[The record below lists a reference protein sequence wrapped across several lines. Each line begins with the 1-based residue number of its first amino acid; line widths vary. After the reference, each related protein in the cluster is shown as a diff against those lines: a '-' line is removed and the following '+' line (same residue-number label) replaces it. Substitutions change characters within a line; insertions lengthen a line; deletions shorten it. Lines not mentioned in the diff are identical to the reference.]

1 MSHSDFT
8 ARRALLSL
16 GTALGG
22 AAVAAFV
29 SMGTA
34 HADIGDLLD
43 ADGYSDLYGATGTT
57 GVGVAQGADNALL
70 DTQLFLQDPTT
81 AVSFDHAVD
90 VFESS
95 NAHAIADL
103 INAIDPSAFATQVD
117 PDIVGTFTEAGGYLV
132 PVDSLGYLATSVDFF
147 LLDPTGLGFLLSPVI
162 ELLLGSP
169 PF

>member
-1 MSHSDFT
+1 MSRKHST
-8 ARRALLSL
+8 AFGI
-16 GTALGG
+16 GTAVAG

-29 SMGTA
+29 GMGTA
-34 HADIGDLLD
+34 NAVVGDLLD

-57 GVGVAQGADNALL
+57 GVGIAQGLDNAQL

-95 NAHAIADL
+95 NVHAVADL
-103 INAIDPSAFATQVD
+103 INALDPSAFTTQFD

-132 PVDSLGYLATSVDFF
+132 PVDSLGYLAQSVDFF

>member
-1 MSHSDFT
+1 MSRKHS
-8 ARRALLSL
+8 
-16 GTALGG
+16 TALGIGAAMGG
-22 AAVAAFV
+22 AAVAAFL

-34 HADIGDLLD
+34 HAVVGGELD
-43 ADGYSDLYGATGTT
+43 TDGYSDLYGATGTT
-57 GVGVAQGADNALL
+57 GVGLAQGADNAQL

-90 VFESS
+90 VFES
-95 NAHAIADL
+95 NDVHAVADL
-103 INAIDPSAFATQVD
+103 VNAIDPTAFTTQID
-117 PDIVGTFTEAGGYLV
+117 PDIAGTFTDAGGYLV
-132 PVDSLGYLATSVDFF
+132 PVDSLGYLAQSVDFF